1 LNFEWFIVRRMLSA
15 KGNKDSIS
23 APIIKIAIA
32 AVAIGMIIM
41 LVAVSTGVGLQI
53 KIREKVAAFN
63 GHIQIS
69 NFDNNNS
76 KVSINPISIHQDFYP
91 KGFYNIPEVNHIQAV
106 ATKAAII
113 RTETT
118 FEGIIVKGV
127 GKDYRWDYLKEYLVK
142 GKIPGYIDE
151 LNEQVLVSK
160 YLADRLQL
168 KVGSRFNTYFLKE
181 DAAQTPNLR
190 VFQVS
195 GIFDSGFQEFDQT
208 YLIADI
214 RHIQRINKWQPDQIG
229 TFEIFINDLSKIKQI
244 GDQVYAQTPSNLDAQ
259 TIADAYYSI
268 FEWLSLFDF
277 NIALILGIMI
287 LVAGINM
294 ITALL
299 VLILER
305 TSMIGL
311 LKSLGSTDQSIRKIF
326 LINAGYL
333 IAVGLFFGDLIG
345 FLLILSQKYFGLI
358 KLDPENYYV
367 SEAPVY
373 LSLTH
378 FLLLNLGT
386 MLLCLLMLVI
396 PSYII
401 TKIQP
406 SRVLRFQ

>member
-32 AVAIGMIIM
+32 AVAIGMVIM
-41 LVAVSTGVGLQI
+41 LVAVSTGVGLQK

-76 KVSINPISIHQDFYP
+76 KVSVNPISIHQDFYP
-91 KGFYNIPEVNHIQAV
+91 EGFSNIPEINHIQAV

-118 FEGIIVKGV
+118 FEGIVVKGV
-127 GKDYRWDYLKEYLVK
+127 GKDYRWDYLKEYLVD
-142 GKIPGYIDE
+142 GNIPDYSDS

-168 KVGSRFNTYFLKE
+168 KTGSRFNTYFLKE
-181 DAAQTPNLR
+181 DASQTPNLR
-190 VFQVS
+190 VFEVS

-214 RHIQRINKWQPDQIG
+214 RHIQRINKWNPDQVG
-229 TFEIFINDLSKIKQI
+229 TFEIFINDISKIKEI
-244 GDQVYAQTPSNLDAQ
+244 GDRVYAQTPSNLDAQ

-333 IAVGLFFGDLIG
+333 ITVGLFFGDLIG

-358 KLDPENYYV
+358 KLNPENYYV

>member
-1 LNFEWFIVRRMLSA
+1 MNFEWFIVRRMLSA

-32 AVAIGMIIM
+32 AVAIGMVIM
-41 LVAVSTGVGLQI
+41 LVAVSTGVGLQK

-76 KVSINPISIHQDFYP
+76 KVSVNPISIHQDFYP
-91 KGFYNIPEVNHIQAV
+91 NGFSNIHEINHIQAV

-118 FEGIIVKGV
+118 FEGIVVKGV
-127 GKDYRWDYLKEYLVK
+127 GKDYRWDYLKEYLVD
-142 GKIPGYIDE
+142 GNIPNYSDS
-151 LNEQVLVSK
+151 LNEQALVSK

-181 DAAQTPNLR
+181 DASQTPNLR

-214 RHIQRINKWQPDQIG
+214 RHIQRINKWQADQVG
-229 TFEIFINDLSKIKQI
+229 TFEIFINDISEIKQI
-244 GDQVYAQTPSNLDAQ
+244 GDRVYAQTPSNLDAQ
-259 TIADAYYSI
+259 TIADAYFSI

-333 IAVGLFFGDLIG
+333 ITIGLFLGDLIG

-386 MLLCLLMLVI
+386 MLLCLLMLII

>member
-1 LNFEWFIVRRMLSA
+1 MNFEWFIVRRMLSA

-32 AVAIGMIIM
+32 AVAIGMVIM
-41 LVAVSTGVGLQI
+41 LVAVSTGVGLQK

-76 KVSINPISIHQDFYP
+76 KVSVNPISIHQDFYP
-91 KGFYNIPEVNHIQAV
+91 EGFSNIPEINHIQAV

-118 FEGIIVKGV
+118 FEGIVVKGV
-127 GKDYRWDYLKEYLVK
+127 GKDYRWDYLKEYLVD
-142 GKIPGYIDE
+142 GNIPDYSDS

-168 KVGSRFNTYFLKE
+168 KTGSRFNTYFLKE
-181 DAAQTPNLR
+181 DASQTPNLR
-190 VFQVS
+190 VFEVS

-214 RHIQRINKWQPDQIG
+214 RHIQRINKWNPDQVG
-229 TFEIFINDLSKIKQI
+229 TFEIFINDISKIKEI
-244 GDQVYAQTPSNLDAQ
+244 GDRVYAQTPSNLDAQ

-333 IAVGLFFGDLIG
+333 ITVGLFFGDLIG

-358 KLDPENYYV
+358 KLNPENYYV